1 MSTSLLGLLVVCKLC
16 ASLQQR
22 QKDILYKGLELYK
35 TKHPRNLSIT
45 FIHGWLV
52 LKDMPCWGGIHDKTM
67 KSIPIMKRKIT
78 TMFDVDERKVEI
90 MDVESNLGSTL
101 KQPQIQCMFEC
112 TIRVPAR
119 AAVDM
124 ANARF
129 NKVTIMKDQSMMAFF
144 TMPKAS
150 LVSKKA

>member
-1 MSTSLLGLLVVCKLC
+1 
-16 ASLQQR
+16 
-22 QKDILYKGLELYK
+22 
-35 TKHPRNLSIT
+35 
-45 FIHGWLV
+45 
-52 LKDMPCWGGIHDKTM
+52 M
-67 KSIPIMKRKIT
+67 KSIPIMKCKIT

-90 MDVESNLGSTL
+90 MDVKSNLGSTL
-101 KQPQIQCMFEC
+101 KQPQIQYMFEC